1 MMDRE
6 RYLPSFL
13 TEMDGYL
20 RVLREQIQRLASPTR
35 FGSAAET
42 VLQTLRHLGHTIDG
56 LSTTLDLPDF
66 ALLSLALEEL
76 ARAYQATNDPVPVA
90 LAPALTYLT
99 VHMDARL
106 NRMSS
111 ANHLLAPDD
120 GEQREAQRIADTIA
134 ALTPD
139 VVPVS
144 TTANPPFVLVSDIA
158 QVTQKNPTETA
169 PTMAVD
175 DDELPALPAEIQA
188 LVDAFLQADLTN
200 EISAIRPTGLPP
212 TADVVQDFVVELT
225 EDLAHMRRALVA
237 LQGDSHPHLT
247 LRELGER
254 AHKLKGA
261 AYMVGML
268 SVGAMSDMLETLLL
282 ALRQSQAPLDA
293 SAEHWL
299 ITCVAELDTLGA
311 RIAATQADHDATAA
325 LARLHEGYARIM
337 AAAAEPPTTKR
348 PAVGPVGDPLL
359 AAAPS
364 ASSAHQS
371 STPMT
376 LRVEPQ
382 RLDRLMTTISNM
394 LLNQSEMDRLQG
406 MAASSEG
413 EFERAITRV
422 IDLYDRL
429 RAERVAAI
437 SHRASRTFGNIGW
450 DSSAPIPQ
458 SLPLPPA
465 LEQWKAQQALTPPS
479 DMLATTSDH
488 LDLDRYSEFDL
499 LMAMVGE
506 VVSDLRAVHL
516 NLQTA
521 LNQLKRQ
528 HEHRDFLT
536 ESLQRDVLS
545 LRLAP
550 IAEML
555 PRLQLAAR
563 ATALAEGKEVE
574 WVANGADIEIDAE
587 IFAALDEHL
596 VQIIRN
602 AVVHGIETPE
612 ERREA
617 GKFDPARITI
627 TASQAG
633 DGVTIAIS
641 DNGRGINP
649 HRIITAAVVASAAQ
663 GTPLSQ
669 DDVRQLS
676 PEQVLDLMFL
686 PDVSTASEV
695 KPNAGRGMGL
705 PSIKRAVESV
715 RGTITVTSTLGQGTT
730 FHIHLPTSLGILRG
744 VVISTGAQTY
754 AVPVAAIT
762 RTTLLDPAA
771 IVLTP
776 DGARATIPDLLGGT
790 QEMPVI
796 SLPDLLGHPEIAA
809 QSTLALIFTVDRQE
823 YAVAVDAI
831 AEDRDMVVR
840 RVPRHLR
847 RRGVRGATITA
858 QNDVLLILDMPEMIA
873 QAVTAGRFGALPT
886 PTTPPVPIVASDHIL
901 IVDDS
906 PSIRRGIERIL
917 TDAGYQTAAARDGV
931 DAIDQMTRALPRLL
945 ILDVE
950 MPQLNGYEL
959 LDVIRTHAP
968 FRDVRAIMLTSR
980 AAPRYREHAL
990 RLGATE
996 YLVKPV
1002 AAEQLLAAVAAALSA
1017 TMPESL

>member
-1 MMDRE
+1 MIDRE
-6 RYLPSFL
+6 RYLPAFL
-13 TEMDGYL
+13 TEMADYL

-35 FGSAAET
+35 FGGAVET
-42 VLQTLRHLGHTIDG
+42 VLQTLRHLGHTIAG
-56 LSTTLDLPDF
+56 LTTTLDLPDF

-76 ARAYQATNDPVPVA
+76 AHTYQATDDPVPAA

-106 NRMSS
+106 TRMASV
-111 ANHLLAPDD
+111 NHLLAPDD
-120 GEQREAQRIADTIA
+120 GELREAQRIADTIA

-139 VVPVS
+139 VALLAPVAIS
-144 TTANPPFVLVSDIA
+144 LLDPLSDAA
-158 QVTQKNPTETA
+158 QGTQ
-169 PTMAVD
+169 
-175 DDELPALPAEIQA
+175 ALPGETSQHTGEGNDVPPLPPEIQA
-188 LVDAFLQADLTN
+188 LVEAFLQADLTN
-200 EISAIRPTGLPP
+200 EISAIRPVGLPP
-212 TADVVQDFVVELT
+212 TADVVQDFILELT
-225 EDLAHMRRALVA
+225 EDLAHMRRVLVA
-237 LQGDSHPHLT
+237 LPGDSHPQLT

-268 SVGAMSDMLETLLL
+268 SVGAMGDMLETLLL

-299 ITCVAELDTLGA
+299 ITCIAELDILRA

-337 AAAAEPPTTKR
+337 AAAAEPPTAKR
-348 PAVGPVGDPLL
+348 PAVPPMTDSFM
-359 AAAPS
+359 AASPS
-364 ASSAHQS
+364 ASPGHASLA
-371 STPMT
+371 PVT
-376 LRVEPQ
+376 LRIEPQ
-382 RLDRLMTTISNM
+382 RLNRLMTTISNM

-406 MAASSEG
+406 MAATSEG
-413 EFERAITRV
+413 EFERAIVRV
-422 IDLYDRL
+422 INLYDRL

-437 SHRASRTFGNIGW
+437 SHRATRSLASGEW
-450 DSSAPIPQ
+450 DVSAPAP
-458 SLPLPPA
+458 SALPLPPA
-465 LEQWKAQQALTPPS
+465 LEQWKAQQALAQPAAAIATPHEQPE
-479 DMLATTSDH
+479 
-488 LDLDRYSEFDL
+488 LDRYSEFDL

-506 VVSDLRAVHL
+506 VVSDLRSVHL
-516 NLQTA
+516 SLQTA

-550 IAEML
+550 ISEML

-563 ATALAEGKEVE
+563 ATAMTEGKEVE
-574 WVANGADIEIDAE
+574 WVANGTEIEIDGE

-627 TASQAG
+627 TAERAG

-649 HRIITAAVVASAAQ
+649 QRILLAAQLASAAH

-669 DDVRQLS
+669 ADARQLS

-686 PDVSTASEV
+686 PDVSTAEAV

-715 RGTITVTSTLGQGTT
+715 RGVITVTNTPGQGTT

-744 VVISTGAQTY
+744 VVIHAGAHTY

-762 RTTLLDPAA
+762 RTALLDPAA
-771 IVLTP
+771 ISMTP
-776 DGARATIPDLLGGT
+776 QGARATIPDLLGGT
-790 QEMPVI
+790 QEMPMI
-796 SLPDLLGHPEIAA
+796 SLPDLLGHPEIPA

-831 AEDRDMVVR
+831 AEDRDLVVR

-858 QNDVLLILDMPEMIA
+858 QSDVLLILDMPEMIA
-873 QAVTAGRFGALPT
+873 QAVAAGRFGALPAVI
-886 PTTPPVPIVASDHIL
+886 TTPLPIVASDQIL

-917 TDAGYQTAAARDGV
+917 ADAGYHTATARDGV

-959 LDVIRTHAP
+959 LEVIRTHAP
-968 FRDVRAIMLTSR
+968 FREVRAIMLTSR

-1002 AAEQLLAAVAAALSA
+1002 AAEQLLTAVAAALKA
-1017 TMPESL
+1017 PTP